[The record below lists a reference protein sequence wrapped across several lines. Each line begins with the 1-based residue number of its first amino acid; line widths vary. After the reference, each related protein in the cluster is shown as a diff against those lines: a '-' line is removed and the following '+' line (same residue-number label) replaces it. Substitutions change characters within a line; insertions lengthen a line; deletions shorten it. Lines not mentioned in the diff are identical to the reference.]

1 LDLGTNYCDFSI
13 LTLEGKSRVFG
24 RGLQHPHVVPF
35 LGTEVSDDGSSILI
49 FMEYARDGN
58 LAEYA
63 RRDGGLGE
71 VEAGWC
77 LEQVVYGLSYLHNNR
92 IIHRDIK
99 GANCLVYF
107 LGEGGDRGG
116 SSGNFSKHLR
126 PRIKLADF
134 GSAKA
139 LASMVTATGENR
151 TLQGTVNWMPPEVCR
166 VPQNTQP
173 TKRNKETG
181 LMT

>member
-1 LDLGTNYCDFSI
+1 M
-13 LTLEGKSRVFG
+13 
-24 RGLQHPHVVPF
+24 
-35 LGTEVSDDGSSILI
+35 SDDGSRILI

-71 VEAGWC
+71 VEAAWC

-107 LGEGGDRGG
+107 GERGDRAG
-116 SSGNFSKHLR
+116 SPEIVVKQRR
-126 PRIKLADF
+126 PTIKLADF

-139 LASMVTATGENR
+139 LASMMTATGENR
-151 TLQGTVNWMPPEVCR
+151 TLQGTVNWMAPEVCR
-166 VPQNTQP
+166 KTPNQQKTHLREAGVDDI
-173 TKRNKETG
+173 G
-181 LMT
+181 V